1 MPSLREHVTA
11 AQGLLPGLA
20 LLFATAVAAD
30 FSVYTLISCS
40 RRSGAQSFE
49 GVAELAFGRRGKLLA
64 GKDIAKSIQCSTCA
78 AAHSTRCSSRTYE
91 FLCIFSWHYCSCTF
105 TASLIILVT
114 YLPLIA
120 YIILLRDLTAPVI
133 EQYLVDGQLGHVSRN
148 AIAAGL
154 VALVSPAC
162 LLQNLNG
169 LKVLS
174 LISILSL
181 TLLAIAMII
190 RAAGCESAH
199 LSWQKINL
207 WPQDGVIGL
216 LQALPIFVCAFVC
229 HFNVLPVHGE
239 LQRPTRKRLHKTVH
253 WTMGLVATFYCCV
266 GLAGYLYGICSGIL
280 GDNILNAFEPSDVL
294 INFGRGEHY
303 TVII

>member
-1 MPSLREHVTA
+1 VWGGNCSVPLLTVYTNLA
-11 AQGLLPGLA
+11 ATGLIPGLA
-20 LLFATAVAAD
+20 LLFGTAVAAD

-40 RRSGAQSFE
+40 RRSGKSSFE
-49 GVAELAFGRRGKLLA
+49 GVAEIAFGRRGKMMA
-64 GKDIAKSIQCSTCA
+64 
-78 AAHSTRCSSRTYE
+78 
-91 FLCIFSWHYCSCTF
+91 
-105 TASLIILVT
+105 ASLIILVT

-162 LLQNLNG
+162 LLQNLSG

-174 LISILSL
+174 LVSILSL
-181 TLLAIAMII
+181 TMLAIAMVI

-207 WPQDGVIGL
+207 WPEDGAIGL

-253 WTMGLVATFYCCV
+253 WTMGLVAVFYCCV
-266 GLAGYLYGICSGIL
+266 GLAGYLYGICSGVL

-294 INFGRGEHY
+294 INVGRGEYY
-303 TVII
+303 TVIHWRHSIRYISC